1 MIKYAL
7 QCAEGHVF
15 ESWFQSAGAFEQLAI
30 GGHLTCASCGT
41 QEVRKTMM
49 APAVRKKETEAKGQL
64 AADKAEVSVPK
75 PPAVA
80 ADTSLR
86 AGADA
91 ALQKMRAE
99 VEKNATYV
107 GGNFA
112 KEARA
117 MHAGDAPERAIYGE
131 ARPAEARAL
140 LSEGVPVVPLPF
152 IPKSKTN

>member
-1 MIKYAL
+1 
-7 QCAEGHVF
+7 
-15 ESWFQSAGAFEQLAI
+15 
-30 GGHLTCASCGT
+30 
-41 QEVRKTMM
+41 
-49 APAVRKKETEAKGQL
+49 
-64 AADKAEVSVPK
+64 
-75 PPAVA
+75 VA

-117 MHAGDAPERAIYGE
+117 MHSGDAPERAIYGE